1 MQGYIKNKKLLGALS
16 VFFSV
21 MMSGQ
26 EASSHRAFTSDVMLT
41 SKQESSVDTL
51 MRAWAY
57 VQDINTYSA
66 QYSRYEYELCVYTAL
81 GMLLCVQSHLRDL
94 YRHNPDCQTGYIAQ
108 LIWHL
113 EQEYRRLRV
122 SILQSRIIQDC
133 FITLHTLSQTNNP

>member
-1 MQGYIKNKKLLGALS
+1 MHEYIKKKKLLGASSL
-16 VFFSV
+16 VFSV
-21 MMSGQ
+21 MMFGQ
-26 EASSHRAFTSDVMLT
+26 EALSHRAFTSDVMLT
-41 SKQESSVDTL
+41 SKQESGVDTL

-81 GMLLCVQSHLRDL
+81 GMLLCVQSHLHDL
-94 YRHNPDCQTGYIAQ
+94 YCHNPDYETGYIAQ

-113 EQEYRRLRV
+113 EQEYRKLRV

-133 FITLHTLSQTNNP
+133 FITLHTLSQANNP